1 MHPHINMEDKND
13 PVRKSIDDLLAE
25 DQQSNSTP
33 ALSGNGLPAFQ
44 VTDPLDYDGEKDI
57 AQNKAK
63 KLMNSLLKFYL
74 SQELIQKNEYITLKA
89 KIDVMTMSNLMFQM
103 RTAEHA
109 IVTLL
114 RSIDAGEA
122 SPRMF
127 EVLGGLQKTMLDI
140 MKHQTL
146 HMMAAEE
153 NMKKLKRDIDIYGD
167 SIDITPKDS
176 KPQIATVNRGT
187 RNLMRDIQSEI
198 NGEEIEETDF
208 DSENQEE
215 M

>member
-1 MHPHINMEDKND
+1 MSTENENGID
-13 PVRKSIDDLLAE
+13 PVRKSIDDLLN
-25 DQQSNSTP
+25 DDLVQQP
-33 ALSGNGLPAFQ
+33 EGLPAFREHE
-44 VTDPLDYDGEKDI
+44 PMDYVATKEGSV
-57 AQNKAK
+57 NSAK

-74 SQELIQKNEYITLKA
+74 SEDLIKKNEYIQLKA
-89 KIDVMTMSNLMFQM
+89 KVDVMTMSNLIFQM
-103 RTAEHA
+103 QAAEHA
-109 IVTLL
+109 ITTLM
-114 RSIDAGEA
+114 RTIDSGEV

-167 SIDITPKDS
+167 SIDITPKDT

-198 NGEEIEETDF
+198 NGEEVEETDF
-208 DSENQEE
+208 DSENQDEL
-215 M
+215 

>member
-1 MHPHINMEDKND
+1 MEDKKD

-25 DQQSNSTP
+25 DQQSNSLP
-33 ALSGNGLPAFQ
+33 APSGGGLPAFQ

-167 SIDITPKDS
+167 SIDITPKES
-176 KPQIATVNRGT
+176 KPQAATINRGT
-187 RNLMRDIQSEI
+187 RNLMKDIQAEI

-208 DSENQEE
+208 DSENQEDL
-215 M
+215 

>member
-1 MHPHINMEDKND
+1 MEDKND
-13 PVRKSIDDLLAE
+13 PVRKTIDDLLAE

-33 ALSGNGLPAFQ
+33 ALSGGGLPAFQ

-57 AQNKAK
+57 AQTKAK

-167 SIDITPKDS
+167 SIDITPKDT

-208 DSENQEE
+208 DSENQDEL
-215 M
+215 

>member
-1 MHPHINMEDKND
+1 MEDKND

-33 ALSGNGLPAFQ
+33 ALSGGGLPAFQ

-57 AQNKAK
+57 AQSKAK

-89 KIDVMTMSNLMFQM
+89 KIDVMTMSHLMFQM

-146 HMMAAEE
+146 QY
-153 NMKKLKRDIDIYGD
+153 NQYIS
-167 SIDITPKDS
+167 SISTKYHHFFPFFFKI
-176 KPQIATVNRGT
+176 
-187 RNLMRDIQSEI
+187 
-198 NGEEIEETDF
+198 F
-208 DSENQEE
+208 
-215 M
+215 

>member
-1 MHPHINMEDKND
+1 MHPQITMEDKND

-33 ALSGNGLPAFQ
+33 ALSGGGLPAFQ

-57 AQNKAK
+57 AQTKAK

-167 SIDITPKDS
+167 SIDITPKDT

-208 DSENQEE
+208 DSENQDEL
-215 M
+215 

>member
-1 MHPHINMEDKND
+1 MEDKND
-13 PVRKSIDDLLAE
+13 SVRKSIDDLLAE
-25 DQQSNSTP
+25 DQQTNSLSNT
-33 ALSGNGLPAFQ
+33 SGGGLPAFQ

-167 SIDITPKDS
+167 SIDITPKDV
-176 KPQIATVNRGT
+176 KPQIASVNRGT

-198 NGEEIEETDF
+198 NGEEVEETDF
-208 DSENQEE
+208 DSENQED

>member
-1 MHPHINMEDKND
+1 MEDKND